1 MRLEGGGRKITN
13 LDLEE
18 AVLNWIHE
26 RRANMLRVSR
36 KLIMR
41 KAKAIHDES
50 VGNDP
55 VASRGWLEKFMKR
68 NCLSLRR
75 KTTTARKDPSHMIDK
90 LVAYMLQIRRLSR
103 QFNYDPSSI
112 IAMDET
118 AVWADMVSQNTVDIT
133 GTKDIPLKTTGN
145 KKVRVSVCL
154 TTKADGTKL
163 KPFIV
168 FGDAKRESK
177 ALNDE
182 FKARC
187 CVASSVNAWMNEEL
201 TIQFVNSV
209 IGKFAFRRR
218 LLAWDSFECHT
229 TNEVR
234 KTLKMAK
241 VDSVVVPGGCT
252 KYIQAPDVSW
262 NKPFKGYLND
272 RYDEWLSN
280 GVHEYTAGGN
290 MKPPPRRKV
299 VKWVLGSWDALS
311 EDLIKKSFKSCGL
324 NLKTDGSED
333 EIVYCFK
340 SGSPCAA
347 GLSLLNDQTAML
359 DDPSLQINPFEIT
372 VLNREEAAESFHLLD
387 EDNDEDGF
395 DVEL

>member
-13 LDLEE
+13 LDMEE
-18 AVLNWIHE
+18 AVLYWTHE

-41 KAKAIHDES
+41 KAKAIHAES

-55 VASRGWLEKFMKR
+55 AARASFVASRGWLEKFMKR
-68 NCLSLRR
+68 NCFSLRR
-75 KTTTARKDPSHMIDK
+75 KTTTAQKDRSHMIDK

-103 QFNYDPSSI
+103 QFNYDPTSI

-118 AVWADMVSQNTVDIT
+118 AFWADMVSPNTVDIT
-133 GTKDIPLKTTGN
+133 GAKGIPLKTTRN
-145 KKVRVSVCL
+145 EKIRVSVCL
-154 TTKADGTKL
+154 TAKADGTKW

-168 FGDAKRESK
+168 FGGAKRENK

-187 CVASSVNAWMNEEL
+187 CVASSANAWMNEEL
-201 TIQFVNSV
+201 TIPFVNSV

-218 LLAWDSFECHT
+218 LLARDSFECHT

-262 NKPFKGYLND
+262 NKPFKRHLTD
-272 RYDEWLSN
+272 RYEEWLSN

-311 EDLIKKSFKSCGL
+311 EDLIKEVFQKLWSKSQDRWK
-324 NLKTDGSED
+324 
-333 EIVYCFK
+333 
-340 SGSPCAA
+340 
-347 GLSLLNDQTAML
+347 
-359 DDPSLQINPFEIT
+359 
-372 VLNREEAAESFHLLD
+372 
-387 EDNDEDGF
+387 
-395 DVEL
+395 